1 MRKVGAKASSRVA
14 PQDFMSCPSSKL
26 GQDFCFCPVMRK
38 GVRTMALFKKTVDDI
53 VKYISKLS
61 EEERAELEEKLKKP
75 ATEESAVEEVEE
87 TETADVE
94 TEDKGEGV
102 TESEGEEIGD
112 ETATE
117 EVTEEIPEGQEKVGE
132 VAEET
137 ADDAV
142 ALDETESARDEMAED
157 NRDDIIHGLTDKV
170 NELAEQV
177 KSLLELKSLME
188 EYTQKQADN
197 FGYKGNLLGAKKD
210 FKDMSA
216 AELKARQMKGI

>member
-1 MRKVGAKASSRVA
+1 
-14 PQDFMSCPSSKL
+14 
-26 GQDFCFCPVMRK
+26 
-38 GVRTMALFKKTVDDI
+38 MALFKKTVDDI

-61 EEERAELEEKLKKP
+61 EEEKAELEKKLKTP

-94 TEDKGEGV
+94 KEDKGEEV
-102 TESEGEEIGD
+102 TESEGEEVGD

-117 EVTEEIPEGQEKVGE
+117 EVTEEIPEGQEEVGE
-132 VAEET
+132 VTEET
-137 ADDAV
+137 PDDAV

-170 NELAEQV
+170 NELEEQV

-188 EYTQKQADN
+188 EYTKKQADN
-197 FGYKGNLLGAKKD
+197 FGYKGNLLGARKD
-210 FKDMSA
+210 LKDMSA
-216 AELKARQMKGI
+216 DELKARQMKGI

>member
-1 MRKVGAKASSRVA
+1 
-14 PQDFMSCPSSKL
+14 
-26 GQDFCFCPVMRK
+26 
-38 GVRTMALFKKTVDDI
+38 MALFKKTVDDI
-53 VKYISKLS
+53 LSYISKLS
-61 EEERAELEEKLKKP
+61 EEEKAELEEKLKAP

-87 TETADVE
+87 VEETDTTDVE
-94 TEDKGEGV
+94 TEEKGEEV
-102 TESEGEEIGD
+102 TDSKGEEVGE

-117 EVTEEIPEGQEKVGE
+117 EMTEEPTEEQEEVGE
-132 VAEET
+132 VTEET

-170 NELAEQV
+170 NKLAEQV
-177 KSLLELKSLME
+177 KGLLELKSLME

>member
-1 MRKVGAKASSRVA
+1 
-14 PQDFMSCPSSKL
+14 
-26 GQDFCFCPVMRK
+26 
-38 GVRTMALFKKTVDDI
+38 MALFKKTVDDI

-61 EEERAELEEKLKKP
+61 EEERAELEEKLNAP
-75 ATEESAVEEVEE
+75 TEDRAVEEVEEVEE

-94 TEDKGEGV
+94 TEDKGEEV
-102 TESEGEEIGD
+102 TEGAGEEVGD

-117 EVTEEIPEGQEKVGE
+117 EVTEEIPEGQEEVGE
-132 VAEET
+132 VTEET
-137 ADDAV
+137 PDDDV

-157 NRDDIIHGLTDKV
+157 NRDEIIHGLTDKV
-170 NELAEQV
+170 NELEEQV

-188 EYTQKQADN
+188 EYTQKQADS
-197 FGYKGNLLGAKKD
+197 FGYKGNLLGARKD